1 MDSSPD
7 LDTDGDTRKQSCVG
21 GQETATHYFRL
32 SPNKL
37 GQVNVTI
44 RAESVD
50 NNGVCGNKIFAA
62 DQVGVRDAVVRP
74 LLVEP
79 EGEPQEYTKTSF
91 VCPPQGQMGCW
102 AYVRTT

>member
-7 LDTDGDTRKQSCVG
+7 LDTDGDTRKQSCVC

-32 SPNKL
+32 APNKL

-91 VCPPQGQMGCW
+91 VCPPQGQFG
-102 AYVRTT
+102 VRTI